1 MSADRKN
8 ITWKESL
15 KLNHRAYML
24 FYHKYP
30 QMIISRMALIIW
42 KALTPY
48 VSIYFSSLVIGE
60 LSGNKNVKR
69 IELLVILTLASA
81 AGISFIS
88 ALLEKWKNTRSAG
101 MGLKI
106 KGILCRKA
114 F

>member
-42 KALTPY
+42 KAAY
-48 VSIYFSSLVIGE
+48 
-60 LSGNKNVKR
+60 
-69 IELLVILTLASA
+69 TLCKYLFFLPCDR
-81 AGISFIS
+81 GII
-88 ALLEKWKNTRSAG
+88 
-101 MGLKI
+101 
-106 KGILCRKA
+106 RKQKCEA
-114 F
+114 H